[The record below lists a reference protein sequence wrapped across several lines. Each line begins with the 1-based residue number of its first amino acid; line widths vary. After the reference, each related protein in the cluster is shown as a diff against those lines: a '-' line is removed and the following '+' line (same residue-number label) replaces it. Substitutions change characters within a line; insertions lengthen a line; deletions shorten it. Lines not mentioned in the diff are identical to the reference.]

1 MKRTTIF
8 ADDDLI
14 EEIRDISK
22 NEKKSIAE
30 VMREAMQNY
39 IRTKKPRRSKL
50 SFIGIGKSGR
60 GDVAAKHEDLL
71 WKKPIK

>member
-8 ADDDLI
+8 ADDDLL

-50 SFIGIGKSGR
+50 SFIGIGESGR
-60 GDVAAKHEDLL
+60 DDIAGKHEELL
-71 WKKPIK
+71 WKNPIK